1 MLELLLAVVEL
12 LLNVL
17 DLVVLLL
24 RTPLVLA
31 VVLLLRYL
39 GDVPLV
45 FTLDRPLS
53 VLTELL
59 ARELLL

>member
-12 LLNVL
+12 LLYVL